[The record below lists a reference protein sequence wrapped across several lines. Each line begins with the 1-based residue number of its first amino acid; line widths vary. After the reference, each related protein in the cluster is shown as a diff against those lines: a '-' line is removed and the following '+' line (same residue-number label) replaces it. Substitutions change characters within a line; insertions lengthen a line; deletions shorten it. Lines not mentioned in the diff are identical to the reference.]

1 MIIKEEAQIRKL
13 VADGEGVGD
22 DRRLQQ
28 IATFFRESRK
38 VEEPRIGEVV
48 KVTKALELVE
58 LSIVK
63 QKELALMNKKQA
75 VEFDSFAGEIDKEIE
90 LMYKKMEEAKGELA
104 EAKTVKKNRQ
114 EYRKLVNVMNE
125 VPSRAET
132 TRKLEEIRDELER
145 QSERQKVL
153 EAKLADRRNH
163 LQAFNVILSNFQ
175 RFCAEDDDDEDTASA
190 SAEMANNGGS
200 NGNGEDD
207 DDAASVS
214 EEKQQRTTAREDSR

>member
-13 VADGEGVGD
+13 IADGEGAGD

-28 IATFFRESRK
+28 LATFFRESRK
-38 VEEPRIGEVV
+38 VEEPRIAEVV
-48 KVTKALELVE
+48 KVTKALDLVE
-58 LSIVK
+58 VSIVK

-75 VEFDSFAGEIDKEIE
+75 VEFDAFAGEIDNEIE
-90 LMYKKMEEAKGELA
+90 LMYKKMEEAKAELG

-125 VPSRAET
+125 VPTRAET

-145 QSERQKVL
+145 QHERQKVL

-163 LQAFNVILSNFQ
+163 LQAFNIILSNFQ
-175 RFCAEDDDDEDTASA
+175 RFCTEDDDDDDTAADMSN
-190 SAEMANNGGS
+190 SG
-200 NGNGEDD
+200 NGNGDDD
-207 DDAASVS
+207 DDAASGS
-214 EEKQQRTTAREDSR
+214 EEKQGSGGDDDK